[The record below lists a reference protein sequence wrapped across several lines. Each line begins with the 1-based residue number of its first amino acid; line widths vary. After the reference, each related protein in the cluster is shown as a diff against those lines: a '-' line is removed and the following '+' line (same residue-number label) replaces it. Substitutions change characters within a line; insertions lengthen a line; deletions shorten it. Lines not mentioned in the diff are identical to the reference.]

1 VFFVFLVVKVFYFLF
16 FIFYFLFFVMTNYAL
31 ILGSSSGF
39 GKAISLALAKDGV
52 NILGLHLD
60 RATTMPDVEEEIAKI
75 KSLGV
80 DAHFYNVNA
89 ADPNKRNDVLN
100 SVEEIFKTKENP
112 TIKVLVHSLAFGTL
126 RKYFAEDASA
136 QINQKQIEMTIDV
149 MANSLVYWTQDIMSR
164 KLMTSGGKI
173 YALTSTGGS
182 RVIEFYGAISA
193 AKACLESHIRQ
204 IAMELG
210 KKGISA
216 NAILAGVTE
225 TPALKKI
232 PNAQAIIQSAL
243 NRTGQGRLTS
253 PTDIANFIIDN
264 YKRESHWMTGSVIH
278 VDGGESVT
286 GF

>member
-1 VFFVFLVVKVFYFLF
+1 MNF
-16 FIFYFLFFVMTNYAL
+16 TNYAL
-31 ILGSSSGF
+31 ILGASSGF

-52 NILGLHLD
+52 SILGLHLD
-60 RATTMPDVEEEIAKI
+60 RATTMPDVEKEIATI
-75 KSLGV
+75 KSYGV
-80 DAHFYNVNA
+80 EAHFFNINA
-89 ADPNKRNDVLN
+89 ADPNRRRETLN
-100 SVEEIFKTKENP
+100 KVEEYFANKENP

-126 RKYFAEDASA
+126 RKYFEDDPEN

-149 MANSLVYWTQDIMSR
+149 MANSLVYWTQDIMNR
-164 KLMTSGGKI
+164 KLMTSGAKI

-182 RVIEFYGAISA
+182 RVIDYYGAVSA

-232 PNAQAIIQSAL
+232 PNSQAIIQSAL
-243 NRTGQGRLTS
+243 NRTGQGRLTQPS
-253 PTDIANFIIDN
+253 DIANFIIDN